1 MVEYGEVNEEIV
13 KEIQNIVGKEFVST
27 DKEDL
32 LIYAADMT
40 EEEPR
45 LPDLIALPDTPEEIQ
60 KILGVA
66 NEFKIPVI
74 PYITAANIG
83 GLTIPLH
90 GGIVLD
96 LKRMDRVIKTDEE
109 NKYVVL
115 EPNVSFGK
123 IKVHLERNHPDFM
136 YSYAFSPPH
145 TSVMAN
151 ALLEGLTEYSYR
163 YGSMGDFVVGLEVVL
178 PTGEITRI
186 GSCAMKKTDHWNMK
200 YPLPEMSGLF
210 VGWQGMTGVV
220 TKIAVKILPKPPL
233 IEKSFLLYF
242 NQDDMF
248 NLVPA
253 LGKTELIQGDFHFS
267 FETILMMGGEKYP
280 VRELNENDPVAISG
294 IYTFGY
300 SKKDL
305 KNRMKLIQ
313 EMATKYSSDPN
324 RPVQLMPL
332 KVLGN
337 LERVLDL
344 PLDKIRNAN
353 FLQYRGGIKQD
364 DEQISSGMSWI
375 GSFAPITSFKLGYE
389 RGYEIMEKHGFTPLI
404 FCKLMDSGHF
414 MVLRYLIPFS
424 KPKDNKAVRKLNEEI
439 VDFLLDEVGAIPYKC
454 PAWAAEK
461 VLKRIDPNWLKLAR
475 KIKGT
480 LDPNWILNPGRWA
493 L

>member
-233 IEKSFLLYF
+233 IEK
-242 NQDDMF
+242 
-248 NLVPA
+248 
-253 LGKTELIQGDFHFS
+253 
-267 FETILMMGGEKYP
+267 
-280 VRELNENDPVAISG
+280 
-294 IYTFGY
+294 
-300 SKKDL
+300 
-305 KNRMKLIQ
+305 
-313 EMATKYSSDPN
+313 
-324 RPVQLMPL
+324 
-332 KVLGN
+332 
-337 LERVLDL
+337 
-344 PLDKIRNAN
+344 
-353 FLQYRGGIKQD
+353 
-364 DEQISSGMSWI
+364 
-375 GSFAPITSFKLGYE
+375 
-389 RGYEIMEKHGFTPLI
+389 
-404 FCKLMDSGHF
+404 
-414 MVLRYLIPFS
+414 
-424 KPKDNKAVRKLNEEI
+424 
-439 VDFLLDEVGAIPYKC
+439 
-454 PAWAAEK
+454 
-461 VLKRIDPNWLKLAR
+461 
-475 KIKGT
+475 
-480 LDPNWILNPGRWA
+480 
-493 L
+493 